1 MYYTLSFYL
10 KKNYIIISYY
20 KYFTFLLSIFSSLTR
35 QQHYMTVFTF
45 VYSLVLSQFII
56 IRLYTYLYIIV
67 LYFHGFVQI
76 KPLVYILITSFLFYL
91 ISTFCFYYYSNSC
104 LLFSFFSVLL
114 VFVFSF
120 LFGFSSLTESGC
132 VSGMHALLCA
142 DLQRKRVDSV
152 VSLKP
157 IPQGLITNSDKEP
170 QQTVTRTIDEHGHY
184 MPIPGQHTT
193 HTTSSNIYIY

>member
-1 MYYTLSFYL
+1 MD
-10 KKNYIIISYY
+10 
-20 KYFTFLLSIFSSLTR
+20 FLAQTTR
-35 QQHYMTVFTF
+35 LHPHNLVF
-45 VYSLVLSQFII
+45 I
-56 IRLYTYLYIIV
+56 
-67 LYFHGFVQI
+67 
-76 KPLVYILITSFLFYL
+76 LFYL
-91 ISTFCFYYYSNSC
+91 ISDFCFYYSNSC

-114 VFVFSF
+114 CVFFFVSF

-184 MPIPGQHTT
+184 MPIPGQHTHNTIKHILHTLT
-193 HTTSSNIYIY
+193 HTAMVYIFIWLFWRH